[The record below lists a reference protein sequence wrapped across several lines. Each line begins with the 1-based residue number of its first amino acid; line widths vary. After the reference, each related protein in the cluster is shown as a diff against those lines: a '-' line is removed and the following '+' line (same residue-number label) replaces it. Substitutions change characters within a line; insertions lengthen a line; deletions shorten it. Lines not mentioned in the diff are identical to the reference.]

1 MDISRWFYKNF
12 YTKFIIGERQQMWNE
27 NLKDFKKKTGLTI
40 KQIAE
45 RSNLPERTVSRIFSG
60 DTDNPYMTTLIP
72 ICKVLGCSLDDL
84 FADTKVVVATE
95 TVVELQE
102 TVEEVNAEKNL
113 VVSDY
118 ELLLDKYNNLEKEY
132 EKIKTELAYTKKN
145 F

>member
-1 MDISRWFYKNF
+1 
-12 YTKFIIGERQQMWNE
+12 MWNE

-118 ELLLDKYNNLEKEY
+118 ELLLDKFNSLEKEL
-132 EKIKTELAYTKKN
+132 ERTKTELSYTKKLLAVHEYYTKIKCE
-145 F
+145 